1 MFSSGRTLLA
11 IDLPAHSDRIA
22 GLWELVRAEALAA
35 AVLDEVV
42 SSGLS
47 SAPSFVLIGGSSDSA
62 TTILVR
68 GKAVVRLAGPSVREI
83 SGEGVSSWVE
93 QVVDVSHGFE
103 FHLGTSAKS
112 SSRLPLASGVVRA
125 DAVGSESVAADSG
138 STATPAIPAAV
149 TPTKTPAPAASPTK
163 KHASVPPPEPSRD
176 VEITLAAQTTTISP
190 IEVAAKVD
198 PVPDQVTVPPAEASD
213 GSSYDHLFG
222 ETVFR
227 KVEDAAVRDAE
238 ETEPSLLVG
247 PPPSSPEA
255 GQDDGGDHDG
265 HTVMVSDISALRA
278 KRKAARAATAP
289 EPIPTPTLYLE
300 LSTGGRETLDQPL
313 IIGRAP
319 SATRVSGG
327 NVPRLVSMNTPNQD
341 ISRTHAQ
348 ITAEGGTV
356 VVTDL
361 HSSNGTTIILPG
373 KPAQKLR
380 PGEPSAVIVGT
391 IIDLGDGAT
400 LTVCESS

>member
-1 MFSSGRTLLA
+1 LHGRTLLA
-11 IDLPAHSDRIA
+11 IDLPEQTERLAP
-22 GLWELVRAEALAA
+22 LWQLVRSDALAGV
-35 AVLDEVV
+35 VLDEVV
-42 SSGLS
+42 RAGLS
-47 SAPSFVLIGGSSDSA
+47 TAPSFVLIGGYSESA
-62 TTILVR
+62 TTVFVR
-68 GKAVVRLAGPSVREI
+68 GTGVVRIVGPSGTREI
-83 SGEGVSSWVE
+83 SGEGISSWVE
-93 QVVDVSHGFE
+93 QVIHASDGFE
-103 FHLGTSAKS
+103 FRLGAS
-112 SSRLPLASGVVRA
+112 SVSPSWLPLGSGVVRA
-125 DAVGSESVAADSG
+125 KAVRSDTFVDNSVSAG
-138 STATPAIPAAV
+138 PV
-149 TPTKTPAPAASPTK
+149 TVPPQASPEVSTVAVSNLAK
-163 KHASVPPPEPSRD
+163 ESDPVVVAPPPLDIE
-176 VEITLAAQTTTISP
+176 VTLAAQTTTIAP
-190 IEVAAKVD
+190 VEQGQAEREGRVAT
-198 PVPDQVTVPPAEASD
+198 PEAVE

-227 KVEDAAVRDAE
+227 KVEDAAVRESDDA
-238 ETEPSLLVG
+238 EPSLLVG
-247 PPPSSPEA
+247 PPPPTAEI
-255 GQDDGGDHDG
+255 DDGDHDG
-265 HTVMVSDISALRA
+265 HTVMVSDIAALRA
-278 KRKAARAATAP
+278 KRKAARAAAPP
-289 EPIPTPTLYLE
+289 EPPSAPTLYLE

-400 LTVCESS
+400 LTVCES